1 MLQLD
6 HTSAYHLGDGLED
19 RSLSFSSIQDSLSQY
34 NLRILDRL
42 LYIDPLLKDETVTIG
57 DLENL
62 ISIGIEV
69 P

>member
-19 RSLSFSSIQDSLSQY
+19 GSLSFSSIQDSLSQY